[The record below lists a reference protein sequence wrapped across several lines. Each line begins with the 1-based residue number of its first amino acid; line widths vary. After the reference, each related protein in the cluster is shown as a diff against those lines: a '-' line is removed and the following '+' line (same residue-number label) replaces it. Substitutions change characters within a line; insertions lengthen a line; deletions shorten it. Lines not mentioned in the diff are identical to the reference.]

1 MKKIL
6 KRVMATVLC
15 ILTLSQGI
23 YANELVA
30 VKEKEADSSIL
41 KVDEVTG
48 IVKKEL
54 KIGKEYELEDSSLS
68 TDDYYL
74 KKVWNLVFESDD
86 KNIQVRVDA
95 ETGKVIEF
103 EHWGRNN
110 GEVLKYTKDQVRK
123 TAEKY
128 IDDNYA
134 DLKNELVEIEE
145 TKFNRYISYYGREN
159 YLFIY
164 ARKLNNEMFK
174 DNYISIS
181 VSGITG
187 EITGFKIIWD
197 DSKYTK
203 KDSEISEKEARAIF
217 EKEDA
222 LKLKYIKVNKEED
235 KNTILTLKPVYY
247 YEMINSGL
255 LDSVTKKF
263 YDMEDIY
270 SYNRDEIVY
279 NGAAKNEEKQAD
291 GFDMGQEMIP
301 EKGSISR
308 EQAQKTI
315 LEKLSKLID
324 TKNLNIKRSSYQ
336 GWYNGIDGKYW
347 NMTLENDED
356 NIYVNTT
363 LDAVSGKVLRIDYNK
378 YSYRNNDSINRLKLE
393 LASGKL
399 TKEDFEMRAKL
410 MLAAGE
416 ITKEQYDNRSK
427 DIEENAKIDADIFKK
442 DAGSIMSNMFP
453 DIDKKDYT
461 TDITLA
467 QDESVRTNVKGTRV
481 INDIEYDRNGFSIE
495 FDTETKEVVRF
506 SFDWFYNIEVEEPKA
521 MITTE
526 KASKIFYDKVGFE
539 KELIQLKDKDKEE
552 KENVLLPLKDLALVY
567 KLNPYKFSY
576 IDVENGKLL
585 DYSGEEYKDNDEAE
599 YFTDIKG
606 SKYEQSIKLMNKMG
620 FIKETDDK
628 FSPNDTLTKK
638 DAIKW
643 IVLTLSRQYEYIPS
657 AKRSHYNSQEI
668 SFKDIDEDD
677 EYYRYVEDAVRMNII
692 EDGKYFNKN
701 HKVTLMEMIKWIIN
715 GMGQK
720 ELAEYT
726 EIFTKDEVVADNDRG
741 YMGLARYYKLIE
753 DTTKIKET
761 KSRAEMIN
769 VLYDFIANLED
780 SNR

>member
-1 MKKIL
+1 MKKVL

-41 KVDEVTG
+41 KVDEVTE

-54 KIGKEYELEDSSLS
+54 KIGKEFELEDSRLS

-74 KKVWNLVFESDD
+74 KKVWNLVFKSDD

-95 ETGKVIEF
+95 ETGKIIEF
-103 EHWGRNN
+103 EHWGRND
-110 GEVLKYTKDQVRK
+110 GEVLKYTKEQVRK

-134 DLKNELVEIEE
+134 DIKKELVEIEE
-145 TKFNRYISYYGREN
+145 DKFNRYISYYGRDN
-159 YLFIY
+159 YVFIY
-164 ARKLNNEMFK
+164 ARKLSNEIFK
-174 DNYISIS
+174 ENYISIS

-187 EITGFKIIWD
+187 EITGFKIVWD

-203 KDSEISEKEARAIF
+203 KNSEISEKEARLIF
-217 EKEDA
+217 EKEDG

-247 YEMINSGL
+247 YEIINSGL

-263 YDMEDIY
+263 YDVEDIY

-279 NGAAKNEEKQAD
+279 NDAATNEKEAGGLD
-291 GFDMGQEMIP
+291 RGQEMIP
-301 EKGSISR
+301 EKGAISR
-308 EQAQKTI
+308 EKAQKTI
-315 LEKLSKLID
+315 VEKISKITD
-324 TKNLNIKRSSYQ
+324 TKNLNIKRSNYQ
-336 GWYNGIDGKYW
+336 GWYNGIDGKFW

-356 NIYVNTT
+356 NIYVNVT
-363 LDAVSGKVLRIDYNK
+363 LDADSGKILEINYNK

-393 LASGKL
+393 LASGEL
-399 TKEDFEMRAKL
+399 TKEDFETKAKL

-427 DIEENAKIDADIFKK
+427 DIEKNAKIDTDALNKK
-442 DAGSIMSNMFP
+442 AQNIMSNMFP
-453 DIDKKDYT
+453 NIDKKDYSI
-461 TDITLA
+461 DIEPS
-467 QDESVRTNVKGTRV
+467 QDENVKAYVKGTRV
-481 INDIEYDRNGFSIE
+481 INDIEYNRNGFSME
-495 FDTETKEVVRF
+495 FDVETNEVVRF
-506 SFDWFYNIEVEEPKA
+506 SFEWFYNIEVEEPKTIIA
-521 MITTE
+521 KE
-526 KASKIFYDKVGFE
+526 KVSEIFYDQVGFD

-552 KENVLLPLKDLALVY
+552 KENVLLPLTDLALVY
-567 KLNPYKFSY
+567 KLKPYRFSY

-606 SKYEQSIKLMNKMG
+606 NKYEQSIKLMNKMG
-620 FIKETDDK
+620 FIRETNDK
-628 FSPNDTLTKK
+628 FSPNATLTKK

-657 AKRSHYNSQEI
+657 AKRNYYGNDEI

-677 EYYRYVEDAVRMNII
+677 EYYRYVVDAVRMNII

-701 HKVTLMEMIKWIIN
+701 HKVTLMEMTKWIIN

-720 ELAEYT
+720 DLAEYT
-726 EIFTKDEVVADNDRG
+726 DIFAKEQGVADNDQG
-741 YMGLARYYKLIE
+741 YIGLAKYYKLIE
-753 DTTKIKET
+753 DTTNIKKT
-761 KSRAEMIN
+761 KSRAETIDI
-769 VLYDFIANLED
+769 LYDFIANLEE
-780 SNR
+780 SSK